1 MPELDAKLS
10 KLFDSL
16 NKGLYK
22 TNKVM
27 ELYKPMNEII
37 NSIAQDIRQLE
48 DISEKEPLF
57 NQMVE
62 EEIRRRELI
71 GLYKK
76 MQTLIEN
83 LKEEI
88 DNYEKE
94 INQGN
99 VFLENFRTYRT
110 IVFENSKKS
119 KDYLTKIIDSFS
131 IEEFVLKF
139 SVVGT
144 IDLNNI
150 AVHVGGRK
158 VGIDIVVPASNIDL
172 IFDEI
177 LKSQNM
183 KFRLSSSEGIV
194 IYFEKDNI
202 LHIEAPSKKIK
213 LADSIAK
220 EFDGKLLDE

>member
-1 MPELDAKLS
+1 MPERDIKLS
-10 KLFDSL
+10 KLIESL

-22 TNKVM
+22 TTKVM

-37 NSIAQDIRQLE
+37 GSITQDIKQLE
-48 DISEKEPLF
+48 DIGEKEPLF
-57 NQMVE
+57 NQAIE
-62 EEIRRRELI
+62 EEIKKRELI
-71 GLYKK
+71 TLYKK
-76 MQTLIEN
+76 MQILIEN
-83 LKEEI
+83 LKDEI
-88 DNYEKE
+88 NNYEKE

-99 VFLENFRTYRT
+99 LFLENFRTYRT

-119 KDYLTKIIDSFS
+119 KEYLQKIIDAFNL
-131 IEEFVLKF
+131 EEFILKF

-150 AVHVGGRK
+150 ATHIGGRK
-158 VGIDIVVPASNIDL
+158 LGIDIVFPASNIDL

-177 LKSQNM
+177 LKSQNL
-183 KFRLSSSEGIV
+183 KFRLSSSEGII
-194 IYFEKDNI
+194 IYFEKDNV

-220 EFDGKLLDE
+220 EFDGKLLNE

>member
-1 MPELDAKLS
+1 MDFTRRCRCNWKL
-10 KLFDSL
+10 KD
-16 NKGLYK
+16 
-22 TNKVM
+22 
-27 ELYKPMNEII
+27 
-37 NSIAQDIRQLE
+37 
-48 DISEKEPLF
+48 
-57 NQMVE
+57 
-62 EEIRRRELI
+62 
-71 GLYKK
+71 
-76 MQTLIEN
+76 
-83 LKEEI
+83 EI

-119 KDYLTKIIDSFS
+119 KDYLTKIIDSFN

-150 AVHVGGRK
+150 ATHVGGRK

-194 IYFEKDNI
+194 VYFEKDNI

>member
-99 VFLENFRTYRT
+99 AFLENFRTYRT

-131 IEEFVLKF
+131 IEEFILKF

-150 AVHVGGRK
+150 AAHVGGRK

>member
-99 VFLENFRTYRT
+99 AFLENFRTYRT

-131 IEEFVLKF
+131 IEEFILKF

>member
-1 MPELDAKLS
+1 MPEFDAKLS